1 MAEQNQTIGR
11 GMGWKKNVMDQ
22 DKKAGLVLEQLRIPT
37 QVKLAGLWVTVM
49 FMYIYVDIIGFFA
62 PGVVE
67 GILAG
72 KTWVFDITQTF
83 LLSGVMLMT
92 IPALMVVLSLTLPA
106 KANRYANI
114 GVGGFYVFLALGLA
128 VGEVNAYYLF
138 GSAVEAVLLSWVVW
152 TAWKWPKV
160 QGIAQVE
167 TVAGQRLNVKAPV
180 IE

>member
-1 MAEQNQTIGR
+1 MAEQNQTIGK
-11 GMGWKKNVMDQ
+11 GMSRKMNAKDQ
-22 DKKAGLVLEQLRIPT
+22 DMKAGLVLEQLRIPT
-37 QVKLAGLWVTVM
+37 QVKLAGLWATVM

-62 PGVVE
+62 PGVIE
-67 GILAG
+67 DILAG
-72 KTWVFDITQTF
+72 KTYVFDITQTF
-83 LLSGVMLMT
+83 LLFSVMLMT

-114 GVGGFYVFLALGLA
+114 VVGAVYVFIALGLA
-128 VGEVNAYYLF
+128 IGETNAHYLF

-160 QGIAQVE
+160 QGIAQAE
-167 TVAGQRLNVKAPV
+167 AVAGQRMNVKVPV